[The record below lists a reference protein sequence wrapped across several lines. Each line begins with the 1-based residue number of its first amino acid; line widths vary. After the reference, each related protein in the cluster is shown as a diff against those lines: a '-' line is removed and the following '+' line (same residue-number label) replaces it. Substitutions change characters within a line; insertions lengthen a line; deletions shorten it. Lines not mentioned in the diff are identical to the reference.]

1 MKWCSTLVI
10 IREIQIKIAMRYH
23 LTLVRMAISKK
34 STNNKCW
41 WGCGEKRT
49 PIHCWWEC
57 KLVQPLWK
65 TVQRF
70 LKNYE
75 QNYHMLQQFHIW
87 YSSEEKENT
96 NAKRHLYP
104 FVHCSIIYNSHNME
118 TTQASTDGW
127 MNKKIMGYTHTHTHT
142 HIHCSLFK

>member
-1 MKWCSTLVI
+1 MWRKGNLVY
-10 IREIQIKIAMRYH
+10 Q
-23 LTLVRMAISKK
+23 
-34 STNNKCW
+34 
-41 WGCGEKRT
+41 
-49 PIHCWWEC
+49 WWER
-57 KLVQPLWK
+57 KWVQPLWK

-118 TTQASTDGW
+118 TTQASTDG
-127 MNKKIMGYTHTHTHT
+127 
-142 HIHCSLFK
+142 